1 MRNRRPKQLICIVI
15 SAILLLTGCAYETD
29 LAFDTNQKD
38 DSDSLF
44 TTLGL
49 APEFDYVV
57 PQSRPSILVDQQG
70 YALNSDK
77 VAIFCGENLPDTF
90 SLIDVNSGRSVF
102 SGQIE
107 PRGYDEESGVFI
119 SYGDFSS
126 FRTSGI
132 YYIEA
137 AVIGQSYTF
146 EIEENPYEELYD
158 VSFKQY
164 YLNRCGMTLSTE
176 LAGDAAH
183 NACHTREAQMKDEA
197 SVKMD
202 VSGGWHV
209 DETSLRDVADG
220 CSTINHLLLA
230 YELYPEGFGDD
241 LNIPESGNQIP
252 DLLDEVKYE
261 VDWLL
266 KMQDSR
272 SGAVYSSVS
281 SADSGGLGYVLYIDS
296 VTMDATIQ
304 FAATMAKFSYLYQ
317 NYNREFATQCL
328 RAADRAYRYAGQ
340 YLADVP
346 PEEYFYAST
355 ELYRATGN
363 LGYHDVIKS
372 YLQQNPVTDMD
383 NDFIFWGCVTY
394 LSTRQRVDVDLCDEL
409 ITVLMLDGEKI
420 SYASKNSKFLVCV
433 DEQLSGSTELLHDIT
448 RLAVVDH
455 IITNHEYATV
465 LQNHLHYLL
474 GRNLESVCYVD
485 GAESHSYMNIN
496 ESQGIMN
503 RVELDAEFVLMMSA
517 IMEELY
523 MAEE

>member
-1 MRNRRPKQLICIVI
+1 MRNRNCKQFICIVI
-15 SAILLLTGCAYETD
+15 TAILLLTGCAYESD
-29 LAFDTNQKD
+29 LTFDTNQKD
-38 DSDSLF
+38 NGDGPF

-49 APEFDYVV
+49 SPEFDYVV
-57 PQSRPSILVDQQG
+57 PKSHPNILVDQQG

-77 VAIFCGENLPDTF
+77 IAIFCGENLPDTF
-90 SLIDVNSGRSVF
+90 SLIDANSGRSVF

-119 SYGDFSS
+119 SYGDFTS
-126 FRTSGI
+126 FRTYGM

-176 LAGDAAH
+176 YAGDAAH

-209 DETSLRDVADG
+209 DETNLRDVADG

-241 LNIPESGNQIP
+241 LGIPESGNNVP

-317 NYNREFATQCL
+317 NYDREFATQCL

-340 YLADVP
+340 YLTDVS
-346 PEEYFYAST
+346 PEAYFYAST

-363 LGYHDVIKS
+363 YGYHNVILD
-372 YLQQNPVTDMD
+372 YLQQNPVTNMD
-383 NDFIFWGCVTY
+383 NDFIFWGSVTY
-394 LSTRQRVDVDLCDEL
+394 LSTRQRVDIDLCDDL
-409 ITVLMLDGEKI
+409 IKVLMLEGEKI
-420 SYASKNSKFLVCV
+420 SYASKNSKFLVCI
-433 DEQLSGSTELLHDIT
+433 DEKLSGSAELLHDIT

-474 GRNLESVCYVD
+474 GRNLDSVCYVD
-485 GAESHSYMNIN
+485 GAEIHSYADVS
-496 ESQGIMN
+496 EGQVIMN
-503 RVELDAEFVLMMSA
+503 QVELNAEYVLMMSS

-523 MAEE
+523 MTEE